1 MKILI
6 TGVGGFIGYNLA
18 SHLLSKN
25 YKIIGIDNFDD
36 YYSPLYKKERVKQ
49 LKKYKLFKFKFLNL
63 LNRKKIF
70 LLFKKN
76 KIDLIIHL
84 AAQAGVRNSFVD
96 PKKYIETNI
105 LGYLNIVFASKK
117 YGVKKIIYAS
127 SSSIYGDSKKFPLKE
142 KKNYKQKNIYAVT
155 KKLNEEISET
165 FSKISNVNFIGI
177 RFFTIYGE
185 LGRPDMFL
193 YKMFRASVNKKI
205 FELNNYGNHLR
216 DFTYVGDVNLII
228 EKLIFKK
235 FKKNLIFNICS
246 NKPINILKICNLFK
260 KNNFLKLKYVKK
272 HKADII
278 KTHGDNSKIKK
289 FVKINKF
296 VDFKNKYQKLFE
308 LYKKNKIYCY

>member
-18 SHLLSKN
+18 NHLLSKN

-105 LGYLNIVFASKK
+105 LGYLNIIFASKK

-127 SSSIYGDSKKFPLKE
+127 SS
-142 KKNYKQKNIYAVT
+142 
-155 KKLNEEISET
+155 
-165 FSKISNVNFIGI
+165 
-177 RFFTIYGE
+177 
-185 LGRPDMFL
+185 
-193 YKMFRASVNKKI
+193 
-205 FELNNYGNHLR
+205 
-216 DFTYVGDVNLII
+216 
-228 EKLIFKK
+228 
-235 FKKNLIFNICS
+235 
-246 NKPINILKICNLFK
+246 
-260 KNNFLKLKYVKK
+260 
-272 HKADII
+272 
-278 KTHGDNSKIKK
+278 
-289 FVKINKF
+289 
-296 VDFKNKYQKLFE
+296 
-308 LYKKNKIYCY
+308 